1 MLSWGEV
8 WNGLRATS
16 HALSYAIMGAVCIAF
31 IVMGVISVLGH
42 DRPTYWGTFT
52 EKSTT
57 CDPGPR
63 GSCTNTGRWVSDDR
77 RIVKDGI
84 TLDGFVEKGQSVRA
98 SYQPGGLMGDD
109 ENNIVHT
116 AFWSDAGLWF
126 PWFAAALSAAAI
138 WYQQR
143 RWRSDDGG
151 RRYPGRH
158 TQEPIESD

>member
-116 AFWSDAGLWF
+116 AFWSNAGLWF

-138 WYQQR
+138 WYQQATLAER
-143 RWRSDDGG
+143 RQGSSVSGPSH
-151 RRYPGRH
+151 PGTDR
-158 TQEPIESD
+158 E